1 MATISTEEFD
11 RLFDDGE
18 DITPYLDESSKR
30 RPNQERVARRISM
43 DVPEEMVRG
52 LDHAAARMGVN
63 RQAVIKVWLTER
75 LDQEAE
81 REAERRKALV

>member
-11 RLFDDGE
+11 ELFDKGG
-18 DITPYLDESSKR
+18 DITPYMAK
-30 RPNQERVARRISM
+30 RISM

-52 LDHAAARMGVN
+52 LDRAAARMGVN

-81 REAERRKALV
+81 RQAARDRATV